1 MSKDDFVSGLPVRKI
16 GTTQVM
22 ELAGTI
28 DDWTA
33 RWQDSGQAKSAHF
46 KPEELE
52 RAPAVG
58 GL

>member
-22 ELAGTI
+22 ELTGTI
-28 DDWTA
+28 DDWIG

-52 RAPAVG
+52 RAPVLSG
-58 GL
+58 V